1 MKIARSGSVKFS
13 LDYKPKPLG
22 GSLGHYVVKV
32 ICRETGLD
40 TEIQVGAPTAL
51 VESNPEA
58 HEAIEEIA
66 ETVAHF
72 LLSSGPLP
80 VEVSEGRVIIHA

>member
-1 MKIARSGSVKFS
+1 MKIAQSGSVKFF
-13 LDYKPKPLG
+13 LEFKPKPLG
-22 GSLGHYVVKV
+22 GSLGHYLVKV
-32 ICRETGLD
+32 KCAETALD

-51 VESNPEA
+51 VEDNPESL
-58 HEAIEEIA
+58 EAIKEIA

-80 VEVSEGRVIIHA
+80 VEVSQERVIIQA